1 MIPITRISA
10 MHIRFIA
17 VFFVLLWLP
26 VAAAA
31 ETITVTL
38 IGTGAG
44 PGAGGR
50 GMTETRNQTITLIE
64 AGGLN
69 LVFDAGRGLVAGLAG
84 AGDGVIGRADKVF
97 LTHLHSDH
105 VTGLADLFVNGAA
118 LGRAGPLRLWGP
130 AGTEAMAAHLA
141 KAFAWDIKYR
151 TNRRR
156 KGASFDAKDAGLGR
170 IFNEAGVTVTAFE
183 VDHWPPRLDASARTD
198 FPAYGYRVDFAGRSV
213 TLSGDTRFSENVIK
227 FAKGTDLLIH
237 EVSMAAGRGRRSA
250 HHISPEQAGDVFR
263 RAAPKLAV
271 YSHIVFGRQGADA
284 LLRRTGYTGPLIVG
298 TDGMRIEV
306 GETVKVVPQ

>member
-1 MIPITRISA
+1 
-10 MHIRFIA
+10 MHIRLIA
-17 VFFVLLWLP
+17 ALLLILALP
-26 VAAAA
+26 AAAAA

-50 GMTETRNQTITLIE
+50 GMTNTRNQTITLIE
-64 AGGLN
+64 AGGLS
-69 LVFDAGRGLVAGLAG
+69 LVFDAGRGLVAGLVG
-84 AGDGVIGRADKVF
+84 AGISVIGRADKVF

-105 VTGLADLFVNGAA
+105 VTGLPDLFVNGAA
-118 LGRAGPLRLWGP
+118 LGRTGPLRLWGP
-130 AGTEAMAAHLA
+130 PGTEAMAAHLTE
-141 KAFAWDIKYR
+141 AFAWDIKYR

-156 KGASFDAKDAGLGR
+156 KGPSFDAKDAGTGR
-170 IFNEAGVTVTAFE
+170 IFEEAGVTVTAFA
-183 VDHWPPRLDASARTD
+183 VDHWPPRLDASARDD
-198 FPAYGYRVDFAGRSV
+198 FPAYGYCVDFGGRSV

-237 EVSMAAGRGRRSA
+237 EVSLTAGRGRRSA
-250 HHISPEQAGDVFR
+250 HHTSPEQAGDVFR

-284 LLRRTGYTGPLIVG
+284 LVRRTGYDGPLVVG
-298 TDGMRIEV
+298 QDGMRITV
-306 GETVKVVPQ
+306 GESVKVGPQ